1 MGLPRRQPAW
11 TGVFS
16 ALPAPV
22 LADGRGGGVFSPGL
36 ATLRSAIQREQSECL
51 LLVLL
56 AALLS
61 MPTAYI
67 SVNLLSVVISAV
79 FMDTR
84 QSTPSANPLV
94 MLPALIGIA
103 YSLLL
108 TFSGPLL
115 VLGLALWNYSRQY
128 KQVAGD
134 LVCGPLALLILD
146 EAIGREVEE
155 AQKERWRPN
164 INRVELGSNL
174 VGRLNHAAHYYAQYW
189 RLARDRR
196 EPLPVYKTDRN
207 CWLDGVLVATGG
219 ACCGALLIL
228 EFIRIAS
235 LYPASLA
242 FKRAVYE
249 YLAGSFDAW
258 LAGGQ
263 GAP

>member
-1 MGLPRRQPAW
+1 M
-11 TGVFS
+11 V
-16 ALPAPV
+16 
-22 LADGRGGGVFSPGL
+22 ADGRGGAVFSPGL
-36 ATLRSAIQREQSECL
+36 ASLRGAIQREQSECL

-67 SVNLLSVVISAV
+67 SVNLLSVVISGV
-79 FMDTR
+79 FLDGR
-84 QSTPSANPLV
+84 HSSPASSPLV

-108 TFSGPLL
+108 TFAGPLL

-128 KQVAGD
+128 KQVASD
-134 LVCGPLALLILD
+134 LVGGPLALLILD

-164 INRVELGSNL
+164 LNRVELGTNL
-174 VGRLNHAAHYYAQYW
+174 AGRLNHAAHYYGQYW

-207 CWLDGVLVATGG
+207 CWVDGVLVTTGG
-219 ACCGALLIL
+219 ACCGAVLIL

-258 LAGGQ
+258 LGAGQ
-263 GAP
+263 GPHNADFMSP